1 MRRTHATAI
10 ALLLGTAG
18 VAGTLAATRTVHLGS
33 SSAQPKLTQRQIVQ
47 RSHQLDRFEASL
59 KKSLAQRPPALP
71 AVSFSSTSAPGAAVA
86 SPSPLPAAAPVRVVY
101 RRPAPIVIV
110 KHRPGG
116 GHESDDGYEAQGGGS
131 DD

>member
-18 VAGTLAATRTVHLGS
+18 VAGTLAATRTVHLGA
-33 SSAQPKLTQRQIVQ
+33 SSAQPKLTERQIVQ

-59 KKSLAQRPPALP
+59 RKSLAQRPPALP
-71 AVSFSSTSAPGAAVA
+71 AVSATSAPGAAVA
-86 SPSPLPAAAPVRVVY
+86 SSAPLPAAAPVRVVY

-116 GHESDDGYEAQGGGS
+116 GHESDGGYEAQGGGA

>member
-18 VAGTLAATRTVHLGS
+18 VAGTLAATRTVHLGA

-47 RSHQLDRFEASL
+47 RSRQLDRFEASL

-71 AVSFSSTSAPGAAVA
+71 AVSSTSASGAAVA
-86 SPSPLPAAAPVRVVY
+86 SPQPLPAAAPVRVVY
-101 RRPAPIVIV
+101 HRPAPIVIV

-116 GHESDDGYEAQGGGS
+116 GGESGDGYEAEGGGA